1 MLLSGLS
8 SYKKRV
14 KEFHKINSRGRIY
27 AMKTNSRYAGMLTV
41 AIAGLIWLV
50 PSLGLAE
57 PPVKN
62 VPITLKASQVL
73 PTDLLKGTNYTVKE
87 AVKNDGLFNIYEV
100 TTDYGPLT
108 AQSTAVLMQRIS
120 ELRALAAMEEINQ
133 AGKFGEGLV
142 EGVKAPVRGV
152 VNLATSPIDTTKSIF
167 TGTGQFLSNLGRS
180 VVSRDPHQDN
190 VLKTALGY
198 DASKRGYAYE
208 FGVDPY
214 SSYEPMTTRIGQLAR
229 ASVAGGMTVSM
240 GMSFATGGAFGMLL
254 QSSAT
259 SDAMSQLVR
268 DNPPGALEK
277 INREKL
283 EQMGVGESL
292 IDGFLG
298 NYTFSPQETT
308 ILVGELKSMKGV
320 KGQDVF
326 ITLASTA
333 TDEATTL
340 FWRLMAQM
348 MAGYHANVTPV
359 ERIVNVGGWPF
370 LQKGKEIIELDPV
383 DHLFWTKDV
392 KRMLNQ
398 NTAIREKMGG
408 TLTESWVAG
417 QVDPPLKA
425 FAESKGI
432 KVTENANSKLITKAK
447 KK

>member
-1 MLLSGLS
+1 
-8 SYKKRV
+8 
-14 KEFHKINSRGRIY
+14 
-27 AMKTNSRYAGMLTV
+27 MKTNSRYAGMLKV
-41 AIAGLIWLV
+41 AIAGLICLV

-62 VPITLKASQVL
+62 VPIMLKASQVL
-73 PTDLLKGTNYTVKE
+73 SADLLKGKNYTVKE
-87 AVKNDGLFNIYEV
+87 PVKNDGLFNIYEV

-120 ELRALAAMEEINQ
+120 ELRALAAMDEINQ
-133 AGKFGEGLV
+133 SGEFGGGLV
-142 EGVKAPVRGV
+142 EGVKAPVRGAA
-152 VNLATSPIDTTKSIF
+152 NLVTSPIDTTKSIF
-167 TGTGQFLSNLGRS
+167 TGTGQFLSNVGRS

-240 GMSFATGGAFGMLL
+240 GMSFATSGAFGLIL
-254 QSSAT
+254 KSSAT

-320 KGQDVF
+320 KGQDAF
-326 ITLASTA
+326 ISLASTA
-333 TDEATTL
+333 TDESTVL
-340 FWRLMAQM
+340 FWRRMAQM

-359 ERIVNVGGWPF
+359 ERIVNIGGWAF
-370 LQKGKEIIELDPV
+370 LQKGTKVVELNPMDY
-383 DHLFWTKDV
+383 LFWTKDV
-392 KRMLNQ
+392 KGITNK
-398 NTAIREKMGG
+398 NKAIREKMGV
-408 TLTESWVAG
+408 TLVEYWVAG

-425 FAESKGI
+425 YAESEGV
-432 KVTENANSKLITKAK
+432 KVTEHANNKLIK
-447 KK
+447 K

>member
-1 MLLSGLS
+1 
-8 SYKKRV
+8 
-14 KEFHKINSRGRIY
+14 
-27 AMKTNSRYAGMLTV
+27 MKTNSRYAGMLKV
-41 AIAGLIWLV
+41 AIAGLICLV

-62 VPITLKASQVL
+62 VPIMLKASQVL
-73 PTDLLKGTNYTVKE
+73 SADLLKGKNYTVKE
-87 AVKNDGLFNIYEV
+87 PVKNDGLFNIYEV

-120 ELRALAAMEEINQ
+120 ELRALAAMDEINQ
-133 AGKFGEGLV
+133 SGEFGGGLV
-142 EGVKAPVRGV
+142 EGVKAPVRGAA
-152 VNLATSPIDTTKSIF
+152 NLVTSPIDTTKSIF
-167 TGTGQFLSNLGRS
+167 TGTGQFLSNVGRS

-240 GMSFATGGAFGMLL
+240 GMSFVGSGAFGLIL
-254 QSSAT
+254 KYSAT

-320 KGQDVF
+320 KGQDAF
-326 ITLASTA
+326 ISLASTA
-333 TDEATTL
+333 TDESTVL
-340 FWRLMAQM
+340 FWRRMAQM

-359 ERIVNVGGWPF
+359 ERIVNIGGWAF
-370 LQKGKEIIELDPV
+370 LQKGTKVVELNPMDY
-383 DHLFWTKDV
+383 LFWTKDV
-392 KRMLNQ
+392 KGITNK
-398 NTAIREKMGG
+398 NKAIREKMGV
-408 TLTESWVAG
+408 TLVEYWVAG

-425 FAESKGI
+425 YAESEGV
-432 KVTENANSKLITKAK
+432 KVTEHANNKLIK
-447 KK
+447 K